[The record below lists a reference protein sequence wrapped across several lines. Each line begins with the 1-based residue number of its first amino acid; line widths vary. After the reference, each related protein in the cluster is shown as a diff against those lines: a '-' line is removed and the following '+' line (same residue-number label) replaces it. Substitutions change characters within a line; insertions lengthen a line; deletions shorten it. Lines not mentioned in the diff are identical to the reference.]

1 MVALNAR
8 LQHWLSDDAGTL
20 RTGRFALALAAIYV
34 IFSVTYIS
42 INLFSVGR
50 RAYILYLP
58 GEARLP
64 FLPIFEYLYVLT
76 FLVPVLLIVTVRTYA
91 RFCRL
96 VRALGIALSVAYST
110 YLLFPVYFE
119 RPQLVA
125 SSLHTWLLSL
135 QYLDKPYN
143 DLPSLHVTLSWL
155 AVHASQVSRGFRITL
170 VLVATGISIST
181 LFVKQ
186 HYVVDVVFGYALAWG
201 AWTLASVPW
210 RRGTPARTASAATQR

>member
-1 MVALNAR
+1 MAALDAR
-8 LQHWLSDDAGTL
+8 LQRWLSDDEGSL
-20 RTGRFALALAAIYV
+20 RTGRFALVLTAIYV
-34 IFSVTYIS
+34 SFSATYIS

-50 RAYILYLP
+50 RAYRLYLP

-96 VRALGIALSVAYST
+96 MRALAIALSVAYST
-110 YLLFPVYFE
+110 FLLVPVYFE
-119 RPQLVA
+119 RPPLTVT
-125 SSLHTWLLSL
+125 SLHTWLLSL
-135 QYLDKPYN
+135 QYLDKAYN

-155 AVHASQVSRGFRITL
+155 AVHASQVSRGYRIAL

-210 RRGTPARTASAATQR
+210 RRGTPTRTVSAELQR